1 MGKAVK
7 IIIVSVLFLVMGTMI
22 FGKYIKS
29 IIPLQEEVTVNLKV
43 RGSYLKTKYVIRFS
57 TEEKKENFKIL
68 SKEKD
73 AQI

>member
-7 IIIVSVLFLVMGTMI
+7 VIIVSVLFLVMGTMI

>member
-1 MGKAVK
+1 MGKTVK
-7 IIIVSVLFLVMGTMI
+7 VIIVYVLFLVMGTMI

>member
-1 MGKAVK
+1 MGKAIK
-7 IIIVSVLFLVMGTMI
+7 FIIIFIIFLGIGNII
-22 FGKYIKS
+22 FGNYIKNKIS
-29 IIPLQEEVTVNLKV
+29 LQEEVAIDLRI

>member
-1 MGKAVK
+1 M
-7 IIIVSVLFLVMGTMI
+7 
-22 FGKYIKS
+22 
-29 IIPLQEEVTVNLKV
+29 TVDLKV
-43 RGSYLKTKYVIRFS
+43 RGSYLKTRYVIRFS

>member
-1 MGKAVK
+1 MEKTVK
-7 IIIVSVLFLVMGTMI
+7 VIIVSVLFLVMGTMI
-22 FGKYIKS
+22 FGKYIKG
-29 IIPLQEEVTVNLKV
+29 IIPLQEEGTVSLKF
-43 RGSYLKTKYVIRFS
+43 RGSYLKTRYVIRFS

>member
-1 MGKAVK
+1 MGKTVK
-7 IIIVSVLFLVMGTMI
+7 VIIVSVLFLVIGTMI
-22 FGKYIKS
+22 FGKYIKN

-43 RGSYLKTKYVIRFS
+43 RGSYLKTRYVIRFS

>member
-7 IIIVSVLFLVMGTMI
+7 VIIVSVLFLVMGTMI
-22 FGKYIKS
+22 FGKYIKN
-29 IIPLQEEVTVNLKV
+29 IIPLQEEVTVDLKV

>member
-1 MGKAVK
+1 MGKTVK
-7 IIIVSVLFLVMGTMI
+7 FVIVSVLFLVMGTII

-29 IIPLQEEVTVNLKV
+29 IIPLQEEVTVDLKV
-43 RGSYLKTKYVIRFS
+43 RGSYLKTRYVIRFS

-73 AQI
+73 VQI

>member
-7 IIIVSVLFLVMGTMI
+7 VIIVSVLFLVMGTMI

-57 TEEKKENFKIL
+57 TKKKKENFKIL

>member
-1 MGKAVK
+1 MGKTVK
-7 IIIVSVLFLVMGTMI
+7 VIIVSVLFLVMGTMI

-29 IIPLQEEVTVNLKV
+29 IIPLQEEVTVDLKV

-57 TEEKKENFKIL
+57 TEGKKENFKIL

>member
-7 IIIVSVLFLVMGTMI
+7 VIIVSVLFLVMGTMI

-57 TEEKKENFKIL
+57 TEDKKENFKIV

-73 AQI
+73 IEI

>member
-1 MGKAVK
+1 MGKTIK
-7 IIIVSVLFLVMGTMI
+7 IFIVFILFICIGTGI
-22 FGKYIKS
+22 TAKYIKNKT
-29 IIPLQEEVTVNLKV
+29 ILQEQVSVDLKI
-43 RGSYLKTKYVIRFS
+43 RGSYLKTRYVIRFS

>member
-7 IIIVSVLFLVMGTMI
+7 VIIVSVLFLVMGTMI

-43 RGSYLKTKYVIRFS
+43 RGSYLKIKYVIRFS